1 MAPRAARGPAWG
13 VGPPR
18 GPSTGHPGPTP
29 ICPARRALVLE
40 LVEGPTLADRISRG
54 PIPIDEALLIAKQ
67 IAEAL
72 EAAHEAGIIHRDLK
86 PANIKVRD
94 DGTVKVLDFGL
105 AKALDTTPIG
115 DPSQSPTL
123 TAAATQM
130 GVIMETAAYMSPEQ
144 ARGKSVDKR
153 ADIWAFGV
161 VLYEMLT
168 GQRAF
173 EGEDVSM
180 TLSRVLQQEPD
191 WSRLPSAV
199 SPSVSVFLQ
208 RCFKKDPKQRVH
220 DVADV
225 RLALEGAFDTGA
237 GRSHLA
243 PDSLR
248 RGWQR
253 PLPLAMAGLAL
264 VLIGGIGSHLVRP
277 VVSSTSAGVTRFPI
291 VLPADDQFDATRR
304 LALSPDG
311 AYLVYWANFQL
322 YLRPLAQM
330 EATPIGGTDRARDP
344 FFSADG
350 QWVGFWQF
358 GQLKKVALAG
368 GAPVTIGTLTVPSSG
383 ASWGTDDTIL
393 VGLGSAGV
401 GLVRGTGGIPET
413 LIEVAEGERASA
425 PQMLPGGEW
434 VLFTLLPSST
444 SSWNDASIVAQSLET
459 SERRVLIAGGRDGRY
474 VHTGHLV
481 YALEGTLF
489 AAPFNTQTISV
500 MPGTSPLVEGIA
512 DDAGVSREAPFGLS
526 NDGTLVY
533 VPRAGAGET
542 VSVLGWVDREGQMTP
557 LTQAGAR
564 YQNPRISP
572 DGSQVAVTIGSDA
585 WLYDIERDASTRLT
599 EEGSNSYPAW
609 TPDGQ
614 RVTFSTDRSGT
625 IDLYEKAVD
634 GRGSAEP
641 LLQAPTL
648 LFPGSWSPDGTMFA
662 FYEVGESG
670 VERDIRILERGGETR
685 TFLATEFN
693 ERIPSARAPPSA
705 GPP

>member
-1 MAPRAARGPAWG
+1 
-13 VGPPR
+13 
-18 GPSTGHPGPTP
+18 
-29 ICPARRALVLE
+29 
-40 LVEGPTLADRISRG
+40 
-54 PIPIDEALLIAKQ
+54 
-67 IAEAL
+67 
-72 EAAHEAGIIHRDLK
+72 
-86 PANIKVRD
+86 
-94 DGTVKVLDFGL
+94 
-105 AKALDTTPIG
+105 
-115 DPSQSPTL
+115 
-123 TAAATQM
+123 
-130 GVIMETAAYMSPEQ
+130 
-144 ARGKSVDKR
+144 
-153 ADIWAFGV
+153 
-161 VLYEMLT
+161 MLT

-237 GRSHLA
+237 GRSHFV
-243 PDSLR
+243 PDSRR

-291 VLPADDQFDATRR
+291 VLPADDLFDATRR

-350 QWVGFWQF
+350 QWVGFWRF

-368 GAPVTIGTLTVPSSG
+368 GAPVTIGTVTVPSSG

-393 VGLGSAGV
+393 VGLSAAGV
-401 GLVRGTGGIPET
+401 GLVWGTGGIPET
-413 LIEVAEGERASA
+413 LIEVAEGEQASA

-434 VLFTLLPSST
+434 VLFTLRPRGT

-500 MPGTSPLVEGIA
+500 MPGTLPVVEGIA
-512 DDAGVSREAPFGLS
+512 DDAGVSSQAPFSLS

-542 VSVLGWVDREGQMTP
+542 GSVLGWVDREGQMTP
-557 LTQAGAR
+557 LTQARAQ

-572 DGSQVAVTIGSDA
+572 DGSQVVVTIGSDA

-625 IDLYEKAVD
+625 FDLYEKAVD

-641 LLQAPTL
+641 LLQTPTL

-693 ERIPSARAPPSA
+693 ERIPRPSPDGRWLAYVSDQSGEDRVYVQAFPDGGAVIPISTGAGTEPVWSRDGAELFFRDGDRMMVTAIKTRTPFATDRPEVLFEAAYDPDPAGAGNPNYDVAPDGRFLMVRRTAGVSAQINVVLHWLDELQRLVPID
-705 GPP
+705 